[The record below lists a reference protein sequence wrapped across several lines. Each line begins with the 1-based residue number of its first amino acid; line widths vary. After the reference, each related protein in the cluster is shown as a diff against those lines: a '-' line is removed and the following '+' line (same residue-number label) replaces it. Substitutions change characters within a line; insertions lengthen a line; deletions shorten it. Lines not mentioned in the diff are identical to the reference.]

1 MTQDFRF
8 SPATCPQAL
17 AREVAA
23 RVAVEGNAAGG
34 AVRVARPAALGDVW
48 KALEI
53 AELLPAQ
60 LQARPALI
68 LTVSAPALPR
78 APAGSAL

>member
-1 MTQDFRF
+1 M
-8 SPATCPQAL
+8 
-17 AREVAA
+17 
-23 RVAVEGNAAGG
+23 AVEGGAAGG

-60 LQARPALI
+60 LQARPTRIALGS
-68 LTVSAPALPR
+68 LTMCTLALPHV
-78 APAGSAL
+78 PAGSAL